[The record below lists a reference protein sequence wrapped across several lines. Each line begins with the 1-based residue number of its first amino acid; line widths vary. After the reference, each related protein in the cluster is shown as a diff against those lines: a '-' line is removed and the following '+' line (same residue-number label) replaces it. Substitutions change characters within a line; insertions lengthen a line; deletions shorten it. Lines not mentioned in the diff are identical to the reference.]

1 MVNKVNGQK
10 YYEYTKVS
18 GQKRKSAESSEFH
31 LNQEQRG
38 VIYEKS
44 AEKQKASE
52 AAEQKEAS
60 GEAKQQAPG
69 GVRLEI
75 SHQGQERAV
84 RDRRRTAFVEQIRNF
99 AETAVSFLK
108 SLWDRVWNDAPGEA
122 EFPEVLAEHIEEAL
136 EKREKQNIHPLEEK
150 DSLAWSIYTQEE
162 VRAIFKRGNQ
172 KEIQDF
178 LSEHGQRHLAKNSD
192 LLTQYDRSG
201 SIVGLDRSDKE
212 RILHGD
218 RNDIGL

>member
-10 YYEYTKVS
+10 YYEYTRTGS
-18 GQKRKSAESSEFH
+18 QKRKSAESSEFH
-31 LNQEQRG
+31 LNQEHQG

-44 AEKQKASE
+44 EEKKQASE
-52 AAEQKEAS
+52 AVRKEEAS
-60 GEAKQQAPG
+60 RGARQQGED
-69 GVRLEI
+69 GVRIEI

-84 RDRRRTAFVEQIRNF
+84 RDRQRAAFAEQMRKF

-108 SLWDRVWNDAPGEA
+108 ALWDRIWNDKPKET
-122 EFPEVLAEHIEEAL
+122 EFPEVLAERIEETEEQRQIL
-136 EKREKQNIHPLEEK
+136 ETHPLEEK

-178 LSEHGQRHLAKNSD
+178 LSEHGERHLAKNSD

-218 RNDIGL
+218 RNEIGL